1 MALFLTETKNLVL
14 SASVW
19 LLWRDGDMGVASAAA
34 TIMVAITGILM
45 MVTLVIAGARFAEP
59 RQATPVRS
67 TG

>member
-34 TIMVAITGILM
+34 TIMIAVTGVLMVATLM
-45 MVTLVIAGARFAEP
+45 VAGARFAEP
-59 RQATPVRS
+59 RQSGTLRN